1 MTRRVVLL
9 AGALFVVLGVG
20 VGAQMTPWFQ
30 WTLLS
35 KNLMAEIVGETS
47 GENAYHMIMETGG
60 YDKDR
65 TPEEFANLFY
75 ETKFYVDTL
84 KSYGFDPQVVKFP
97 GSPSWDA
104 GKGELW
110 EVTPI
115 RQKLASY
122 RDMAAMLATGSTN
135 ADVTAELVWV
145 GDGRAA
151 DFEGK
156 DVTGK
161 IVVTEGS
168 AGSVH
173 QIACI
178 QRDAAGVI
186 SIQGTRPFFDPLQV
200 GWASVSGSGGRGGR
214 GGGGRGG
221 QAAAPAAPAAN
232 VPVKA
237 AKFAFQIPPREGEYL
252 KRRLIASN
260 AEKITVHAQV
270 ASAVR
275 DATMQEIVWT
285 IPGTDP
291 NAGEIIFSAHLF
303 EGYVK
308 QGGNDDISGCATVV
322 EVARTLK
329 TLMDEGRLPKP
340 ARTLRFIIGPELSGT
355 GAWARANKD
364 LMAKTL
370 CNINL
375 DMVGE
380 WLSRNQSFMCLMR
393 TTFGNPHYIN
403 DVMENYYRYV
413 GEGNREH
420 LQNRGSFYPVTNRIV
435 SPTGS
440 DEPFYY
446 SIETHYGASDHE
458 VFNDW
463 GVQVP
468 GVMMIA
474 WPDRWYHT
482 SGDHVDKSDPTQ
494 LKRVGIIAGAA
505 AYTIATADDE
515 MAIRIGGEI
524 TSNGTTRLGHQLVRG
539 LEALNAATPQT
550 LEDAYKTARA
560 YVEAAVINEKDTLES
575 VNQLAAD
582 KKRVGDYVLTV
593 QKAIDQVGASHLV
606 ALDAHMKATAARL
619 KVAPVAL
626 KPTDLETKAS
636 KTVPKPTAKVKENG
650 YRGYQDLLNNVPQE
664 TRTKLMGPP
673 PAAGGG
679 RGGFGGG
686 GLDTQELSRLV
697 NGRHTAL
704 DMKKMLDTQSE
715 RKADLQQV
723 MNYLELLKA
732 AGLVEIPEPAPVKK
746 KTN

>member
-1 MTRRVVLL
+1 VEDNMTKRAVLAVGTL
-9 AGALFVVLGVG
+9 VLFLGVG

-30 WTLLS
+30 WTLLP
-35 KNLMAEIVGETS
+35 KDLMAEIVGETS

-65 TPEEFANLFY
+65 TPEEFANLFH
-75 ETKFYVDTL
+75 EVTFYFDTL
-84 KSYGFDPQVVKFP
+84 KSYGFADAQIAKFQ
-97 GSPSWDA
+97 GGPSWDA
-104 GKGELW
+104 IKGELW
-110 EVTPI
+110 EVTPV

-135 ADVTAELVWV
+135 ADVKGELVWV
-145 GDGRAA
+145 GLGRPA

-173 QIACI
+173 TIACI
-178 QRDAAGVI
+178 QKDAAGVI
-186 SIQGTRPFFDPLQV
+186 SIQGTRPLFDPLQV
-200 GWASVSGSGGRGGR
+200 GWASVSGTGGGRGGR
-214 GGGGRGG
+214 GGAPP
-221 QAAAPAAPAAN
+221 AAAPAAP
-232 VPVKA
+232 VKP

-252 KRRLIASN
+252 KRRLMAGQ
-260 AEKITVHAQV
+260 KITVRAQV
-270 ASAVR
+270 QSAMR
-275 DATMQEIVWT
+275 EAAMQNIVWT

-322 EVARTLK
+322 EIARTLK
-329 TLMDEGRLPKP
+329 TLIDEGRLPKP
-340 ARTLRFIIGPELSGT
+340 ARTIRFIIGPELSGT

-364 LMAKTL
+364 VMARTL

-380 WLSRNQSFMCLMR
+380 WLSKNQSFMCLMR

-403 DVMENYYRYV
+403 DVMENYYRYI

-420 LQNRGSFYPVTNRIV
+420 IQNRGSFSPVTQRIV
-435 SPTGS
+435 APTGA

-494 LKRVGIIAGAA
+494 LKRVGIIGAAA
-505 AYTIATADDE
+505 AYTIATADDD
-515 MAIRIGGEI
+515 MAIKIAAEI
-524 TSNGTTRLGHQLVRG
+524 TSNGTARLGHQLARG

-550 LEDAYKTARA
+550 LEDAYRTARG
-560 YVEAAVINEKDTLES
+560 YVEASVINEKDTIES
-575 VNQLAAD
+575 VTQLASD
-582 KKRVGDYVLTV
+582 KKRGGDYVV
-593 QKAIDQVGASHLV
+593 AMQKSIDQIGASHLA
-606 ALDAHMKATAARL
+606 ALDAHMKATATRL
-619 KVAPVAL
+619 KAAPVTL
-626 KPTDLETKAS
+626 KMTDLELKAS
-636 KTVPKPTAKVKENG
+636 KTTPKPTAKVKENG
-650 YRGYQDLLNNVPQE
+650 YQGYRDALTKVDE
-664 TRTKLMGPP
+664 ATRTKLMGPP

-679 RGGFGGG
+679 RGGMGFGGG

-704 DMKKMLDTQSE
+704 DIKKMLEAQSE

-732 AGLVEIPEPAPVKK
+732 AGLVEIPEPPPVKK
-746 KTN
+746 KTH

>member
-1 MTRRVVLL
+1 MARRVVLL
-9 AGALFVVLGVG
+9 AGALFIVLGVG
-20 VGAQMTPWFQ
+20 ARAQMTPWFQ

-65 TPEEFANLFY
+65 TSEEFANVFY
-75 ETKFYVDTL
+75 ETKFYLDTL
-84 KSYGFDPQVVKFP
+84 KSYGFNPQLVKFP
-97 GSPSWDA
+97 GGQSWDA

-135 ADVTAELVWV
+135 ADVTAELIWV
-145 GDGRAA
+145 GAGRPA

-161 IVVTEGS
+161 IVVTEGA

-178 QRDAAGVI
+178 QKDAAGVI

-200 GWASVSGSGGRGGR
+200 GWGSVSGSGGR
-214 GGGGRGG
+214 GGGRGG
-221 QAAAPAAPAAN
+221 QAAAPAPNA
-232 VPVKA
+232 PVKA

-252 KRRLIASN
+252 KRRLGAAN

-270 ASAVR
+270 ASQMR

-285 IPGTDP
+285 IPGTDA

-308 QGGNDDISGCATVV
+308 QGGNDDISGCATLV

-329 TLMDEGRLPKP
+329 TLIDEGRLPKP
-340 ARTLRFIIGPELSGT
+340 ARTLRFIIGPEISGT
-355 GAWARANKD
+355 GAWAKANKD
-364 LMAKTL
+364 LMSKTF

-413 GEGNREH
+413 AEGNREH
-420 LQNRGSFYPVTNRIV
+420 IQNRSNFYPVTNRIV
-435 SPTGS
+435 SPTGA

-446 SIETHYGASDHE
+446 SIETHYGSSDHE

-468 GVMMIA
+468 AVMMIA

-494 LKRVGIIAGAA
+494 LKRVGIIAAAA

-515 MAIRIGGEI
+515 MAIRIAGEI
-524 TSNGTTRLGHQLVRG
+524 TSNGTARLGHQLVRG
-539 LEALNAATPQT
+539 LEVLNNATPQT
-550 LEDAYKTARA
+550 LEEAYRTARG
-560 YVEAAVINEKDTLES
+560 YIEAAVINEKDTIDS
-575 VNQLAAD
+575 VTQLAAD
-582 KKRVGDYVLTV
+582 KKRVGDYVQTV
-593 QKAIDQVGASHLV
+593 QKTLDQVGASHLA
-606 ALDAHMKATAARL
+606 ALDAHMKATATRL
-619 KVAPVAL
+619 KVTPVTL
-626 KPTDLETKAS
+626 KLTDLETKAS
-636 KTVPKPTAKVKENG
+636 KTVPKPTPKVKENG
-650 YRGYQDLLNNVPQE
+650 YQGYRDLLMAVPEE
-664 TRTKLMGPP
+664 TRAKLMGPA

-679 RGGFGGG
+679 RGGMAMGGAAF
-686 GLDTQELSRLV
+686 DTQELSRLV
-697 NGRHTAL
+697 NGRHTVL

-723 MNYLELLKA
+723 VNYLELLKA
-732 AGLVEIPEPAPVKK
+732 AGLVEIPEPAPAKK

>member
-1 MTRRVVLL
+1 MTKRAVLV
-9 AGALFVVLGVG
+9 ASALVLILGVG
-20 VGAQMTPWFQ
+20 AGAQMTPWLQ
-30 WTLLS
+30 WTLLP
-35 KNLMAEIVGETS
+35 KDVMAEIVGETS

-65 TPEEFANLFY
+65 TPEEFATLFY
-75 ETKFYVDTL
+75 ETKFYFDTL
-84 KSYGFDPQVVKFP
+84 KSYGFADAQIVKFP
-97 GSPSWDA
+97 GGQSWD
-104 GKGELW
+104 GVKGDLW

-122 RDMAAMLATGSTN
+122 RDMAAMLATGSSTGD
-135 ADVTAELVWV
+135 ATGELVWV
-145 GDGRAA
+145 GLGRA
-151 DFEGK
+151 DDLQGK
-156 DVTGK
+156 DIAGK

-173 QIACI
+173 ALACM

-200 GWASVSGSGGRGGR
+200 GWASVSGSGGGGR
-214 GGGGRGG
+214 GGAP
-221 QAAAPAAPAAN
+221 QAANPAAGA
-232 VPVKA
+232 PVKP

-252 KRRLIASN
+252 KRRLMAGQ
-260 AEKITVHAQV
+260 KITVRAQV
-270 ASAVR
+270 QSAMR
-275 DATMQEIVWT
+275 ETTMQNIVWT

-308 QGGNDDISGCATVV
+308 QGGNDDISGCATLV
-322 EVARTLK
+322 EIARTIK
-329 TLMDEGRLPKP
+329 TLVDEGRIPKP
-340 ARTLRFIIGPELSGT
+340 KRTLRFIIGPEISGT
-355 GAWARANKD
+355 GAWVKANKD
-364 LMAKTL
+364 VMARTL

-403 DVMENYYRYV
+403 DVMENYYRYI

-420 LQNRGSFYPVTNRIV
+420 IQNRSNFYPVTQRV
-435 SPTGS
+435 VAPTGA

-494 LKRVGIIAGAA
+494 LKRVAIIGAA
-505 AYTIATADDE
+505 AACTIATAGDD
-515 MAIRIGGEI
+515 MAMKIAGEI
-524 TSNGTTRLGHQLVRG
+524 TSNGTARLGHQLVRG
-539 LEALNAATPQT
+539 LEALNAATAET
-550 LEDAYKTARA
+550 LEDAYRTARA
-560 YVEAAVINEKDTLES
+560 YVDAGAINEKDTIES
-575 VNQLAAD
+575 VSQLAAD
-582 KKRVGDYVLTV
+582 KKRVGDYLVAM
-593 QKAIDQVGASHLV
+593 QKSIDQIGASHLS
-606 ALDAHMKATAARL
+606 AIDAHMKATAMRL
-619 KVAPVAL
+619 KAVPVTL
-626 KPTDLETKAS
+626 KMTELELKAS
-636 KTVPKPTAKVKENG
+636 KTTPKPTAKVKENG
-650 YRGYQDLLNNVPQE
+650 YQGYRDVLSKVDE
-664 TRTKLMGPP
+664 ATRTKLMGPP
-673 PAAGGG
+673 PAAGAGG
-679 RGGFGGG
+679 RGGMALGG

-704 DMKKMLDTQSE
+704 DIKKMLDAQSE

-732 AGLVEIPEPAPVKK
+732 AGLVEIPEPVVAKRK
-746 KTN
+746 SSE

>member
-1 MTRRVVLL
+1 MTKRAVLV
-9 AGALFVVLGVG
+9 ASALVLILGVG
-20 VGAQMTPWFQ
+20 AGAQMTPWLQ
-30 WTLLS
+30 WTLLP
-35 KNLMAEIVGETS
+35 KDVMAEIVGETS

-65 TPEEFANLFY
+65 TPEEFATLFH
-75 ETKFYVDTL
+75 ETKFYFDTL
-84 KSYGFDPQVVKFP
+84 KSYGFADAQIVKFP
-97 GSPSWDA
+97 GGQSWD
-104 GKGELW
+104 GVKGELW

-122 RDMAAMLATGSTN
+122 RDMAAMLATGSSTGD
-135 ADVTAELVWV
+135 ATGELVWV
-145 GDGRAA
+145 GLGRA
-151 DFEGK
+151 DDLQGK
-156 DVTGK
+156 DIAGK

-173 QIACI
+173 ALACM

-200 GWASVSGSGGRGGR
+200 GWASVSGSGGGGR
-214 GGGGRGG
+214 GGAP
-221 QAAAPAAPAAN
+221 QPAAAGA
-232 VPVKA
+232 PVKP

-252 KRRLIASN
+252 KRRLMAGQ
-260 AEKITVHAQV
+260 KITVRAQV
-270 ASAVR
+270 QSAMR
-275 DATMQEIVWT
+275 ETTMQNIVWT

-308 QGGNDDISGCATVV
+308 QGGNDDISGCATLV
-322 EVARTLK
+322 EIARTLK
-329 TLMDEGRLPKP
+329 TLADEGRIPKP
-340 ARTLRFIIGPELSGT
+340 KRTLRFIIGPEISGT
-355 GAWARANKD
+355 GAWVKANKD
-364 LMAKTL
+364 VMARTL

-380 WLSRNQSFMCLMR
+380 WLSTNQSFMCLMR

-403 DVMENYYRYV
+403 DVMENYYRYI

-420 LQNRGSFYPVTNRIV
+420 IQNRSNFYPVTQRV
-435 SPTGS
+435 VAPTGA

-494 LKRVGIIAGAA
+494 LKRVAIIGAAA
-505 AYTIATADDE
+505 AYTIATADDD
-515 MAIRIGGEI
+515 MAMKIAGEI
-524 TSNGTTRLGHQLVRG
+524 TSNGTARLGHQLVRG
-539 LEALNAATPQT
+539 LEALNAATAET
-550 LEDAYKTARA
+550 LEDAYRTARA
-560 YVEAAVINEKDTLES
+560 YVDAGAINEKDTIES
-575 VNQLAAD
+575 ASQLAAD
-582 KKRVGDYVLTV
+582 KKRVGDYLVAM
-593 QKAIDQVGASHLV
+593 QKSIDQIGASHLS
-606 ALDAHMKATAARL
+606 AIDAHMKATATRL
-619 KVAPVAL
+619 KAVPVTL
-626 KPTDLETKAS
+626 KMTELELKAS
-636 KTVPKPTAKVKENG
+636 KTTPKPTAKVKENG
-650 YRGYQDLLNNVPQE
+650 YQGYRDVLSKVDE
-664 TRTKLMGPP
+664 ATRTKLMGPP
-673 PAAGGG
+673 PAAGAGG
-679 RGGFGGG
+679 RGGMGSGG

-704 DMKKMLDTQSE
+704 DIKKMLDAQSQ

-732 AGLVEIPEPAPVKK
+732 AGLVEIPEPVVAKK
-746 KTN
+746 K

>member
-1 MTRRVVLL
+1 MTKRAVLV
-9 AGALFVVLGVG
+9 ASALVLILGVG
-20 VGAQMTPWFQ
+20 AGAQMTPWLQ
-30 WTLLS
+30 WTLLP
-35 KNLMAEIVGETS
+35 KDVMAEIVGETS
-47 GENAYHMIMETGG
+47 GENAYHLIMETGG

-65 TPEEFANLFY
+65 TPEEFANLFH
-75 ETKFYVDTL
+75 ETKFYFDTL
-84 KSYGFDPQVVKFP
+84 KSYGFADAQIVKFP
-97 GSPSWDA
+97 GGQSWD
-104 GKGELW
+104 GVKGDLW

-122 RDMAAMLATGSTN
+122 RDMAAMLATGSSTGD
-135 ADVTAELVWV
+135 ATGELVWV
-145 GDGRAA
+145 GLGRAD
-151 DFEGK
+151 DFQGK
-156 DVTGK
+156 DIAGK

-173 QIACI
+173 GLACM

-200 GWASVSGSGGRGGR
+200 GWASVSGSGGGGR
-214 GGGGRGG
+214 GGAP
-221 QAAAPAAPAAN
+221 QAASPAAGA
-232 VPVKA
+232 PVKP

-252 KRRLIASN
+252 KRRLMAGQ
-260 AEKITVHAQV
+260 KITVRAQV
-270 ASAVR
+270 QSAMR
-275 DATMQEIVWT
+275 ETTMQNIVWT

-291 NAGEIIFSAHLF
+291 NASEIIFSAHLF

-308 QGGNDDISGCATVV
+308 QGGNDDISGCATLV
-322 EVARTLK
+322 EIARTLK
-329 TLMDEGRLPKP
+329 TLVDEGRIPKP
-340 ARTLRFIIGPELSGT
+340 KRTLRFIIGPEISGT
-355 GAWARANKD
+355 GAWVKANKD
-364 LMAKTL
+364 VMARTL

-403 DVMENYYRYV
+403 DVMENYYRYI

-420 LQNRGSFYPVTNRIV
+420 IQNRGSFYPVTQRV
-435 SPTGS
+435 VAPTGA

-446 SIETHYGASDHE
+446 SIETHYGSSDHE

-494 LKRVGIIAGAA
+494 LKRVAIIGAAA
-505 AYTIATADDE
+505 AYTIATSDDDLA
-515 MAIRIGGEI
+515 MKIAGEI
-524 TSNGTTRLGHQLVRG
+524 TSNGTARLGHQMVRG
-539 LEALNAATPQT
+539 LEALNAATAET
-550 LEDAYKTARA
+550 LEDAYRTARA
-560 YVEAAVINEKDTLES
+560 YVEAGAINEKDTIES
-575 VNQLAAD
+575 VSQLAAD
-582 KKRVGDYVLTV
+582 KKRVGDYLVAM
-593 QKAIDQVGASHLV
+593 QKAIDQIGASHLS
-606 ALDAHMKATAARL
+606 AIDAHMKATATRL
-619 KVAPVAL
+619 KAVPVTL
-626 KPTDLETKAS
+626 KMTELELKAS
-636 KTVPKPTAKVKENG
+636 KTTPKPTAKVKENG
-650 YRGYQDLLNNVPQE
+650 YQGYRDVLSKVDE
-664 TRTKLMGPP
+664 ATRTKLMGPP
-673 PAAGGG
+673 PAAGAGG
-679 RGGFGGG
+679 RGGMAFGG

-704 DMKKMLDTQSE
+704 DIKKMLDAQSE

-732 AGLVEIPEPAPVKK
+732 AGLVEIPEPVVAKK
-746 KTN
+746 KGTGASSQ